1 MGAVRLE
8 HSDLAEHRAGIMQ
21 QLRKFWREDHLCD
34 VVLKSCDGA
43 KHRAHSAV
51 LSASGAIFRKLLGGS
66 FLADSVQ
73 RGEPIEIAGSKA
85 AVSAFLDYIYDG
97 QPEVPLETGLEL
109 MRLAEAYDLP
119 KLAGSIE
126 AGIRAS
132 LDSSSALLVLQE
144 VHGLHSL
151 KDACEEKVAGNFET
165 SSQHPDFVKL
175 SADQLARI
183 LKRDDLGVSRE
194 EVVLKGIFTWLNAS
208 QDRNGLLGMLQH
220 VDFKSLSDDWHR
232 EVGAAL
238 RKRAQASQ
246 PFQPKRRRLQH
257 WSPDLSASEISEA
270 SGHEVLPFACNCLRR
285 HGGDIYATD
294 YVNGRTLCWKHG
306 DAATSMRTLVD
317 AGAEVC
323 GMNLE
328 TDCDVSISPSGEL
341 FVADYFNYRLVNLDL
356 LFVSPQGLYVV
367 VQEGRTLQK
376 LGSALQTVVASES
389 LPADL
394 QFKAKAMFVTN
405 AGVIYVFDQLQSR
418 ILRINPAEP
427 FELVV
432 VGQIPTE
439 PKACVSDL
447 FVTEGGTIYV
457 AEQYQRKVLTIHPGN
472 TTFTEVLQCPAPWC
486 PVALVVQERSLYL
499 SMRDRDSVFDNDG
512 CVYEYVLPPD
522 LQLE

>member
-1 MGAVRLE
+1 
-8 HSDLAEHRAGIMQ
+8 
-21 QLRKFWREDHLCD
+21 
-34 VVLKSCDGA
+34 
-43 KHRAHSAV
+43 
-51 LSASGAIFRKLLGGS
+51 
-66 FLADSVQ
+66 
-73 RGEPIEIAGSKA
+73 
-85 AVSAFLDYIYDG
+85 
-97 QPEVPLETGLEL
+97 
-109 MRLAEAYDLP
+109 
-119 KLAGSIE
+119 
-126 AGIRAS
+126 
-132 LDSSSALLVLQE
+132 
-144 VHGLHSL
+144 
-151 KDACEEKVAGNFET
+151 
-165 SSQHPDFVKL
+165 
-175 SADQLARI
+175 
-183 LKRDDLGVSRE
+183 
-194 EVVLKGIFTWLNAS
+194 
-208 QDRNGLLGMLQH
+208 
-220 VDFKSLSDDWHR
+220 
-232 EVGAAL
+232 
-238 RKRAQASQ
+238 
-246 PFQPKRRRLQH
+246 
-257 WSPDLSASEISEA
+257 
-270 SGHEVLPFACNCLRR
+270 
-285 HGGDIYATD
+285 
-294 YVNGRTLCWKHG
+294 
-306 DAATSMRTLVD
+306 MRTLVD